1 MGPSAARFRG
11 LTVSAIGWRPGE
23 MAWHRQSP
31 SERHNFNLD
40 STHLVVGRYISKG
53 KHNILFLKLLVAQPA
68 GAGNVMTKNH

>member
-1 MGPSAARFRG
+1 
-11 LTVSAIGWRPGE
+11 